1 MLRSKGER
9 ITAKAHNGPIDI
21 EGVTVA
27 QVDDQVRLQKVETW
41 FDPLEMFRQIA
52 PNGIVNKEVR
62 EPHDVGE
69 DKDQREHRAAQ
80 TAEGNV
86 EPQIAEI
93 STSTAQS
100 SIRIPQSQ
108 KNQSKEEAENT
119 SGDPEAPVEEHN
131 EVAMTKTDK
140 LPAQINASSTAP
152 SYSNDLL
159 AASTSTQSK
168 DREQLTP
175 GSTRVPT
182 PDSDSKPQTKDLENG
197 DNAEVKEAKPRAVI
211 KEVPQVPTPAAD
223 SHATGIEPVPKAET
237 GIAEPQFPSN
247 NLTNQILKTLESV
260 QSSLGQL
267 SARADDFEARI
278 SKLEGVSSN
287 STGTAPLSGNA
298 IAAAPES
305 EETRQTHEEMSNIS
319 AGECPFLMNR
329 E

>member
-9 ITAKAHNGPIDI
+9 ITAKAHKGPIDI

-52 PNGIVNKEVR
+52 PNGVVNKEVR

-69 DKDQREHRAAQ
+69 DKDQGEHRAAQ

-86 EPQIAEI
+86 EPQIAEK
-93 STSTAQS
+93 STSISQS
-100 SIRIPQSQ
+100 SIDIPQSQ
-108 KNQSKEEAENT
+108 NAQSKEEAEIT
-119 SGDPEAPVEEHN
+119 SGDPEAQVEEHN
-131 EVAMTKTDK
+131 EVATIKNDK

-152 SYSNDLL
+152 SYNNDPL

-175 GSTRVPT
+175 GSTGIPT

-197 DNAEVKEAKPRAVI
+197 NDAEVKEAKPGAVI
-211 KEVPQVPTPAAD
+211 KEAPQVPTPAAD
-223 SHATGIEPVPKAET
+223 SHATGIEPVSKAET
-237 GIAEPQFPSN
+237 GIAEPQVSSN
-247 NLTNQILKTLESV
+247 DSTNQNTLESV
-260 QSSLGQL
+260 QSGLGQL
-267 SARADDFEARI
+267 SARVGDFEARI
-278 SKLEGVSSN
+278 SKLEGVLSN
-287 STGTAPLSGNA
+287 ATGTAPPPGNA

-305 EETRQTHEEMSNIS
+305 EETRRTHEEMSNIS